1 MKHVPEQFPGGGFKE
16 IAREMFEDREKLYEV
31 PFHFVRE
38 QMESQVVR
46 GRFPL
51 LTLVTD
57 RTGAKL

>member
-1 MKHVPEQFPGGGFKE
+1 VPEWLPGGGFKK
-16 IAREMFEDREKLYEV
+16 IARKMFEGREKLYEV

-46 GRFPL
+46 SRFLL
-51 LTLVTD
+51 LTLVAD